1 MTNWT
6 KLQNLT
12 DAGVPS
18 LNHMFKLD
26 PSRVERMSYHV
37 SGIYADF
44 SKQRISPDVIQA
56 LLALSQGSGITEK
69 RADFFAGKSFN
80 TTEKRAV
87 LHPALRG
94 SSNDKVVNKL
104 VADMRV
110 RTRDFAENIRTQ
122 GQYKSVIHIGIGGS
136 DLGPRLLADGF
147 TASSNPALELRFANN
162 VDGASINDALSGLNP
177 ATTLVVIVSKSFTT
191 QETRTNGEAA
201 RDWLGQHAGGI

>member
-18 LNHMFKLD
+18 LNHMFKND
-26 PSRVERMSYHV
+26 PNRAERMRYHV
-37 SGIYADF
+37 GGIYADF

-56 LLALSQGSGITEK
+56 LCALAQGSGITEK
-69 RADFFAGKSFN
+69 RIDFFAGKLLN

-104 VADMRV
+104 VSRNTLKGELFKIIFQKCIEIITTNFML
-110 RTRDFAENIRTQ
+110 N
-122 GQYKSVIHIGIGGS
+122 
-136 DLGPRLLADGF
+136 F
-147 TASSNPALELRFANN
+147 T
-162 VDGASINDALSGLNP
+162 
-177 ATTLVVIVSKSFTT
+177 
-191 QETRTNGEAA
+191 
-201 RDWLGQHAGGI
+201 